1 MHPGSRRKD
10 ATRPLLIEILTKKHA
25 MTNDRHSGRL
35 ERVLRSPKSS
45 AALTLGAMLLAF
57 VWVNSPY
64 ASAYE
69 SVHHAPASVTIGGF
83 VLAKPMILWINEGLM
98 VFFFFLIGLEIKRE
112 VLEGQLSSPSQIALP
127 AFAAVGG
134 MAVPAAI
141 YLAFNHGDPAAAR
154 GWAVPVATDIVL
166 ALACLAVLG
175 RRVPLSLKVFLTALA
190 IFDDFGTLIVIAT
203 FYSEGLS
210 VAALLAAVAA
220 LLVLVGFNRFRV
232 GSVTAYG
239 IVTVFL
245 WAAVLE
251 SGVHATLAGVLAAWT
266 LPMRVGGREFLH
278 QVEHDLTPWVALL
291 IVPLFAFF
299 NAGIALE
306 GMTIETLLSPV
317 SLGVVLGLFLGKPL
331 GVTAGAGLAVATGL
345 GRLPPD
351 VGWPQICGVA
361 LLAGV
366 GFTMSLFVAAL
377 AFEGPGAALSVNL
390 SVVIGSA
397 LSATAGLAVLAR
409 ATRSGSNTERE
420 EATV

>member
-1 MHPGSRRKD
+1 
-10 ATRPLLIEILTKKHA
+10 
-25 MTNDRHSGRL
+25 MTNDIHPGRL

-45 AALTLGAMLLAF
+45 AALTLGALLLAF

-69 SVHHAPASVTIGGF
+69 TVHHAPATVTIAGF
-83 VLAKPMILWINEGLM
+83 ELAKPMILWINEGLT

-127 AFAAVGG
+127 AFAA
-134 MAVPAAI
+134 I
-141 YLAFNHGDPAAAR
+141 
-154 GWAVPVATDIVL
+154 
-166 ALACLAVLG
+166 
-175 RRVPLSLKVFLTALA
+175 
-190 IFDDFGTLIVIAT
+190 
-203 FYSEGLS
+203 
-210 VAALLAAVAA
+210 
-220 LLVLVGFNRFRV
+220 
-232 GSVTAYG
+232 
-239 IVTVFL
+239 
-245 WAAVLE
+245 
-251 SGVHATLAGVLAAWT
+251 
-266 LPMRVGGREFLH
+266 GGREFLH

-377 AFEGPGAALSVNL
+377 AFEGPGAVLSVNL
-390 SVVIGSA
+390 GVVIESA
-397 LSATAGLAVLAR
+397 LSATAGLAVPAR